1 MNSLD
6 TAVELLRQPRA
17 AGKARAAARALL
29 VATADDLR
37 AAIRVWE
44 EYLAQPGADGDR
56 FALMSWIGPAR
67 AKELHGICLRANEHV
82 ETVCRLAGP
91 AAGRFA
97 ALEDDLVETAYRQL
111 KPGETGPAAAKVAIE
126 TMQSRLK
133 YLDDLMK
140 RIDSAGTVRNPSKR
154 PARRRSAPT
163 RRTVKPKKK
172 TIRRRPLRKK

>member
-44 EYLAQPGADGDR
+44 EYLARPGVDGDR

-67 AKELHGICLRANEHV
+67 AKELHEICLRANEHA
-82 ETVCRLAGP
+82 ESFCRLAGP

-97 ALEDDLVETAYRQL
+97 ALEEDLVEMAYRQL
-111 KPGETGPAAAKVAIE
+111 KPGETGPEAAKVAIE
-126 TMQSRLK
+126 TMRSRLK

-140 RIDSAGTVRNPSKR
+140 RMDSGGTARKPPKR

-163 RRTVKPKKK
+163 RRAAKPKKK
-172 TIRRRPLRKK
+172 TTRRRPPRKK

>member
-17 AGKARAAARALL
+17 AGKARTAARALL
-29 VATADDLR
+29 VATAGDLR
-37 AAIRVWE
+37 TAIRVWE
-44 EYLAQPGADGDR
+44 KYLAQPGADGDR

-67 AKELHGICLRANEHV
+67 AKELHEICLRANEHV
-82 ETVCRLAGP
+82 ESFCRLAGP

-97 ALEDDLVETAYRQL
+97 ALDEDLVEMAYRQL
-111 KPGETGPAAAKVAIE
+111 KPGETGAEAAKLAIE

-140 RIDSAGTVRNPSKR
+140 RMDSTGSARKPSKR
-154 PARRRSAPT
+154 PARRRAAPT
-163 RRTVKPKKK
+163 RRATKSKKK
-172 TIRRRPLRKK
+172 VTRRRPPRKK